1 MKGIILLGPP
11 GAGKG
16 TQAKRIAAE
25 FGIPQVSTGD
35 MLREA
40 VRNATPMGL
49 AAKGYMDSGGL
60 VPDEVVVGIV
70 KDRLAAPD
78 CGAGFILDGFPRTI
92 PQAEA
97 LDVAVKALGKRI
109 DVAISLE
116 VDAQELMTRLCG
128 RRTCNNCGSMYHVTF
143 NPSRVDGKCDQCGG
157 DLIQRDDDRE
167 ETIKARL
174 ANYRKSTE
182 PLISYYGNGGKLR
195 NVAASGDIDA
205 IYAEIAGLVRTA

>member
-16 TQAKRIAAE
+16 TQAKRIAVE

-49 AAKGYMDSGGL
+49 MAKGFMDSGGL

-78 CGAGFILDGFPRTI
+78 CANGFILDGFPRTI

-97 LDVAVKALGKRI
+97 LDAAVAALGKRI

-116 VDAQELMTRLCG
+116 VDEKELMTRLCG
-128 RRTCNNCGSMYHVTF
+128 RRTCNSCGSMYHISF
-143 NPSRVDGKCDQCGG
+143 HPSKVEGKCDQCGG
-157 DLIQRDDDRE
+157 VLIQRDDDRE

-174 ANYRKSTE
+174 VNYKKSTE
-182 PLISYYGNGGKLR
+182 PLVAYYGKGGKLKTI
-195 NVAASGDIDA
+195 AATGDIDA
-205 IYAEIAGLVRTA
+205 IYAGIAGIVRSA